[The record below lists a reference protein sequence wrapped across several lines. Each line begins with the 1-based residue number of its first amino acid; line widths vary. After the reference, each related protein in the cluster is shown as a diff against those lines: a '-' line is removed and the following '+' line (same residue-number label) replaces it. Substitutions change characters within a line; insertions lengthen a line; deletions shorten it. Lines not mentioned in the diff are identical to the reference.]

1 MFTFSIL
8 SDPVPL
14 LAVRGFYDRDPLLFV
29 SLPHGYRVVVFF
41 SVPFLQLH

>member
-14 LAVRGFYDRDPLLFV
+14 LAVRDLYDLNPLLFV
-29 SLPHGYRVVVFF
+29 SLPHGYRVVGFF
-41 SVPFLQLH
+41 SVPFPQLH